1 MFSLNTVKIYFRI
14 AKLSNIFISEIIKF
28 YCSNFLYYHVCKL
41 SPLNRLELIKKIS
54 KKLEKENIVYVKIF
68 QALCLDK
75 DLLYANEIDYL
86 IKYTDNVPY
95 NVSEINYA
103 LLNKLEEDFSITLN
117 NLQPI
122 NSGIVGLVFD
132 GCDASNNKVIIK
144 MLKNNI
150 LERFVAVFDELL
162 YISYILNLFPYIRS
176 LKITKLLLNNKDIIL
191 NQMDFSK
198 ELYAIEI
205 FTDKYKNKKEY
216 RFPKVYKEITEKY
229 ENLLVMENIK
239 GLTFKDIE
247 SFNMSIKE
255 EFGYLFNKFGMLGI
269 LYHSV
274 IHCDL
279 HSGNVFFYIN
289 ENSSDE
295 DLPKYQLGI
304 IDFGLSCFPNKEN
317 QYAYYIFFSDMHF
330 NNDYSSI
337 EQLAYSIIEEKE
349 RFTNLD
355 PIIKQEFLKESIE
368 CLQVNTKDDISSQL
382 LVEFSKILTKY
393 DFNFTEEF
401 NKVMLGIHTVNSLG
415 KQLCKNLK
423 SVQMKVIKDL
433 TKINDLLEF

>member
-1 MFSLNTVKIYFRI
+1 MFSFNSVKIYFRI

-95 NVSEINYA
+95 NVSEINYT

-122 NSGIVGLVFD
+122 NSGIVGLGFD
-132 GCDASNNKVIIK
+132 GCDASNKKVIIK

-150 LERFVAVFDELL
+150 LEIFVAVFDELL
-162 YISYILNLFPYIRS
+162 YISYILNLVPYIRS
-176 LKITKLLLNNKDIIL
+176 LKLTKLLLNNKDIIL

-205 FTDKYKNKKEY
+205 FTDKYKNNKEY

-247 SFNMSIKE
+247 PFNMSIKE

-269 LYHSV
+269 VYHSV

-289 ENSSDE
+289 ENSNDG

-330 NNDYSSI
+330 NNDYSKI

-349 RFTNLD
+349 RFANLD
-355 PIIKQEFLKESIE
+355 PIIKRDFLLESIE

-382 LVEFSKILTKY
+382 LVEFSKIFNKY

-401 NKVMLGIHTVNSLG
+401 NKFMLGIHTVNSLG